1 MKTKITKR
9 AVDAMQPPAKGE
21 GLLWDSELKG
31 FGLRCRAS
39 GEKTYVVCY
48 RAGAGGRK
56 APYRKY
62 TIGRH
67 GSPWTPEQARDEAKR
82 ILGQVT
88 HGADPAAIKK
98 ELRTAE
104 TMTDLAVRFMDDH
117 VRAMRKDRTAAEYQ
131 RLIDTLILPTLGKL
145 RIAELTRAD
154 VSKLHRSL
162 RGTRYQANRVLA
174 VLSSM
179 LNKAESWGLRP
190 DHSNPCNHI
199 EKYKETARSRM
210 LSADELARLGPAI
223 AACDSIYARAAVKLL
238 LFTGARKNE
247 ILTLQWSQVD
257 FERGEANLS
266 DSKTGAKTLHLP
278 PPALEILQSL
288 ERVAGNPYAIIGQK
302 AGSHLVNLEKQWYGI
317 RKAAGL
323 DDVRV
328 HDLRHAFASTG
339 ASGGEGLH
347 LIGKLLGHSQAAT
360 TARYAHLQSDPM
372 KAAAAGIAGKLEAA
386 MRGTSAEI
394 VELKRA

>member
-1 MKTKITKR
+1 MKAKITIR
-9 AVDAMQPPAKGE
+9 SVDAMQPPAKGE
-21 GLLWDSELKG
+21 AMLWDSEIKG
-31 FGLRCRAS
+31 FGLRCRCG
-39 GEKTYVVCY
+39 GEKTYILGY

-88 HGADPAAIKK
+88 QGADPAAIKK
-98 ELRTAE
+98 ELRAAE
-104 TMTDLAVRFMDDH
+104 TMADLAVRFMDDH

-131 RLIDTLILPTLGKL
+131 RLIDNAILPTLGKL
-145 RIAELTRAD
+145 RIVELTRAD

-223 AACDSIYARAAVKLL
+223 AACDAVYARAAIKLL

-247 ILTLQWSQVD
+247 ILTLQWQHVD

-288 ERVAGNPYAIIGQK
+288 ERVAGNPFAIIGQK
-302 AGSHLVNLEKQWYGI
+302 SGTHLVNLEKQWYGI

-323 DDVRV
+323 DDVRI
-328 HDLRHAFASTG
+328 HDLRHAFASVG
-339 ASGGEGLH
+339 ASSGEGLH
-347 LIGKLLGHSQAAT
+347 MIGKLLGHSQAAT

-372 KAAAAGIAGKLEAA
+372 KMAAAGIAGKLEAA
-386 MRGTSAEI
+386 MRGKSADI